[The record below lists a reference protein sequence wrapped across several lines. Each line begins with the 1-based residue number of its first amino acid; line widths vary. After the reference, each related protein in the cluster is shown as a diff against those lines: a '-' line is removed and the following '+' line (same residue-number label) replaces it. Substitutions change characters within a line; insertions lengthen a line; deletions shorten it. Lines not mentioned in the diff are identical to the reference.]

1 MVKKKNLLPL
11 KKQALF
17 LDWTSKQLG
26 KCLIYHKSMAIK
38 HLPDKEKLID
48 QVFRQCVLAMFMM
61 KKSNLFK
68 DRIFYTLEF
77 PPKNKWMTFLDK
89 LNISNNQNMLSIH
102 LFQTLVL
109 ELTSKEKA
117 YKEFWTVA
125 YKELSEKLLLP
136 TEIDYVDSHSNSL
149 NPLYKKQEDLSKSLI
164 LTTTPVQKKNYLKT
178 CYQLSTSSIADKWE
192 KEVTK
197 LKTEEEESKK
207 LVKTIKIK
215 LYPTQQQKQ
224 VLDSFIDTHRFVY
237 NRTLEYTKQ
246 GYEPNFENL
255 RNMLATERTRSA
267 HTGVKCIN
275 TYLEQLKIKYKNLIL
290 TLNKDNKEEY
300 KIKKE
305 NIKKEQKF
313 IEKEIEQFKK
323 EKFSLLKNPLI
334 YDFELNTSNEIK
346 SNAIKS
352 VCDAYKSGFSNL
364 RNGTIKYF
372 NMKFK
377 KKNEKRKCIELA
389 KSDIHFFGMGVKI
402 TPTKFQNGEEII
414 KINKKNLNKYK
425 DLQITHNTDLTK
437 VNGIYYI
444 HVLVDYKIKQEENK
458 KDLNFCGIDPGVR
471 TFVSI
476 YGNMDIST
484 IDMKDP
490 NKLEKLNNKI
500 KFLKTLRI
508 RKKKI
513 IKIEK
518 RKEYIIDEM
527 HWNICNYLIKSYDV
541 IFFGD
546 IKSHN
551 IVKKSYNKTLNR
563 KFNDLKFY
571 KFKQRLLY
579 KGIMNNKKVFFI
591 NEAFTSQGCSTC
603 GNLWK
608 ELGKNKI
615 YTCQN
620 KLCKKVFDRD
630 YNAAKNICMKGILIN
645 N

>member
-1 MVKKKNLLPL
+1 
-11 KKQALF
+11 
-17 LDWTSKQLG
+17 
-26 KCLIYHKSMAIK
+26 
-38 HLPDKEKLID
+38 
-48 QVFRQCVLAMFMM
+48 
-61 KKSNLFK
+61 
-68 DRIFYTLEF
+68 
-77 PPKNKWMTFLDK
+77 
-89 LNISNNQNMLSIH
+89 
-102 LFQTLVL
+102 
-109 ELTSKEKA
+109 
-117 YKEFWTVA
+117 
-125 YKELSEKLLLP
+125 
-136 TEIDYVDSHSNSL
+136 
-149 NPLYKKQEDLSKSLI
+149 
-164 LTTTPVQKKNYLKT
+164 
-178 CYQLSTSSIADKWE
+178 
-192 KEVTK
+192 
-197 LKTEEEESKK
+197 
-207 LVKTIKIK
+207 
-215 LYPTQQQKQ
+215 
-224 VLDSFIDTHRFVY
+224 
-237 NRTLEYTKQ
+237 
-246 GYEPNFENL
+246 
-255 RNMLATERTRSA
+255 
-267 HTGVKCIN
+267 VKCIN
-275 TYLEQLKIKYKNLIL
+275 IYLEQLKIKYKDLIL
-290 TLNKDNKEEY
+290 ALNKDDKKEY
-300 KIKKE
+300 KVKKE
-305 NIKKEQKF
+305 NIEKEQKF
-313 IEKEIEQFKK
+313 IEEEIEKFKK
-323 EKFSLLKNPLI
+323 ENFSLMKNPLI

-389 KSDIHFFGMGVKI
+389 KSDIQFFKSGVKI
-402 TPTKFQNGEEII
+402 SPSKFQNGEEII

-425 DLQITHNTDLTK
+425 DLKITHNTDLTK

-458 KDLNFCGIDPGVR
+458 KYLNFCGIDPGVR

-476 YGNMDIST
+476 YGNNDIST

-490 NKLEKLNNKI
+490 NKLKRLNNKI

-571 KFKQRLLY
+571 KFKKRLLY

-630 YNAAKNICMKGILIN
+630 YNAAKNICMKGILLN